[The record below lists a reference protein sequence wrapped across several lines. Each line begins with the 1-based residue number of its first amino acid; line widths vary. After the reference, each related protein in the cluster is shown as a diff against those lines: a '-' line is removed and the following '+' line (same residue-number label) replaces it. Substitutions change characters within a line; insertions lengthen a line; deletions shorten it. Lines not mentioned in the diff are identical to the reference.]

1 MSTIP
6 VFGNVN
12 DVYGPETS
20 DVEERYAKL
29 AAAFTE
35 THGEKPDLLARSPG
49 RVNLIGEHIDY
60 EGYSV
65 LPMAIALDT
74 IVAIK
79 VDRSSDKLLV
89 SNTDPKFTAKEF
101 TVDPDQT
108 VDISSHHWTNYVL

>member
-6 VFGNVN
+6 VFGNIK

-65 LPMAIALDT
+65 PPMAIALDT
-74 IVAIK
+74 IVPLK
-79 VDRSSDKLLV
+79 W
-89 SNTDPKFTAKEF
+89 TAAPMLASA
-101 TVDPDQT
+101 T
-108 VDISSHHWTNYVL
+108 

>member
-6 VFGNVN
+6 VFGNVK

-29 AAAFTE
+29 AAAFTQ

-60 EGYSV
+60 EGYSC
-65 LPMAIALDT
+65 LLYTSPSPRDLSTSRMP
-74 IVAIK
+74 
-79 VDRSSDKLLV
+79 SS
-89 SNTDPKFTAKEF
+89 A
-101 TVDPDQT
+101 
-108 VDISSHHWTNYVL
+108 